1 MTPVRMGQ
9 LDMRGL
15 IAIHQELQARYGGQA
30 SFSASISFSAL
41 HGSREVDMVRLEL
54 ALLRALKFAA
64 DGKRDMRARLATGYA
79 WALLRSRPFAEGNE
93 RVALAAMVVCLEMS
107 RLGWKCGEVEE
118 TAMVLRAAAGHMKEK
133 EWEAWVVGNVG
144 SSRQ

>member
-1 MTPVRMGQ
+1 MTPARMGQ

-15 IAIHQELQARYGGQA
+15 IAIQQDLQARYGGT
-30 SFSASISFSAL
+30 
-41 HGSREVDMVRLEL
+41 SREVDMVKLEL
-54 ALLRALKFAA
+54 SLLRAVKFAA
-64 DGKRDMRARLATGYA
+64 DGKRDMRARLAAGYA
-79 WALLRSRPFAEGNE
+79 WALLKGRPFAEGNE

-118 TAMVLRAAAGHMKEK
+118 TAMVLRAAAGKLKED

-144 SSRQ
+144 KKG